1 MHPSLL
7 ITGISESR
15 FFFGFDESLVIL
27 KSANQLWFLNWK
39 NKGKNSNLSDPLQ
52 WFALWLAQGQNWVE
66 SLRYADVK
74 LEELHKMLANAL
86 NAYKSRVASMHV
98 WTKYCR
104 RCEPNDHWGAASIA
118 TVCSTGGSN
127 HSCRY
132 SQDRPAR
139 GRGVLWL
146 RSRERRCHRGLHLV
160 AEGRGKPDNNQ
171 RGKIFS
177 QGKTKRKYFLKSLIR
192 LDSIR
197 LYFKLQNKAGNWMS
211 LYTWNRLQFQ
221 YVRNWN
227 FPGWQDKRGRG
238 VEPADGERHW
248 LGGRGGLHLSGQGW
262 GRGKDWEEQSLDCSA
277 SQTSEC
283 CQTGRRGECHRVNGT
298 QLSVWGIRYLFV
310 SFFVAHPYFHP
321 SILSIG

>member
-15 FFFGFDESLVIL
+15 IFFGFDESLVIL

-177 QGKTKRKYFLKSLIR
+177 QGKTKRIFLNL
-192 LDSIR
+192 
-197 LYFKLQNKAGNWMS
+197 W
-211 LYTWNRLQFQ
+211 
-221 YVRNWN
+221 
-227 FPGWQDKRGRG
+227 
-238 VEPADGERHW
+238 
-248 LGGRGGLHLSGQGW
+248 W
-262 GRGKDWEEQSLDCSA
+262 G
-277 SQTSEC
+277 
-283 CQTGRRGECHRVNGT
+283 
-298 QLSVWGIRYLFV
+298 
-310 SFFVAHPYFHP
+310 
-321 SILSIG
+321 